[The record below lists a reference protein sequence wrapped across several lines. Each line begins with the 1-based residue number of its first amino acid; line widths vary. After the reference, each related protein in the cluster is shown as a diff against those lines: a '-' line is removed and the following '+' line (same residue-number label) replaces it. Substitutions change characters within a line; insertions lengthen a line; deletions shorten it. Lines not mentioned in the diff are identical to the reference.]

1 MNIGVWIGSAVNP
14 QMGGGYSYIAKLIHE
29 IDNHSF
35 PNDICIKFL
44 SRYDGWRLNN
54 EVIVLSLLPA
64 CVRRWMLKLAFAG

>member
-44 SRYDGWRLNN
+44 SRYDGWRLNM
-54 EVIVLSLLPA
+54 
-64 CVRRWMLKLAFAG
+64 R